1 MHAPCNQ
8 RRSLETGLSERQ
20 KKKKSLRALEAED
33 ARDLGQA
40 AKKRNIRPGVLKM
53 IGLKR
58 PPPNDGNGNI
68 EDKLHRYSK
77 KRPGAQ
83 QWHVCLLFVY

>member
-8 RRSLETGLSERQ
+8 RRSLETGVTSG
-20 KKKKSLRALEAED
+20 KKKKNSLRALEAED

-40 AKKRNIRPGVLKM
+40 AKKRNIRPGALKM

-58 PPPNDGNGNI
+58 PPPDDGKGQT
-68 EDKLHRYSK
+68 
-77 KRPGAQ
+77 A
-83 QWHVCLLFVY
+83 